1 MHSLRSVLCTLHS
14 SLITRCVPAP
24 PTGGTS
30 RTLSRA
36 KSRETGNGPM
46 CEATE
51 SSPSG
56 ASLTLHSS
64 LLTRWLPAPTTG
76 GTGLRAGNR
85 PVYRSQSAE
94 SYGCTYCQIIYL
106 ISLICIISAL
116 LSSRVSAAETV
127 PAGPGT
133 GAWQSVDHPALA
145 DGCII
150 NIAQDAKGHLWAG
163 TMQGKLLRFDGRA
176 WEAFA
181 EFDVEAGRPDLRL
194 MPVLISRVGEIWV
207 GIPGGGVGRYN
218 HESKKWM
225 TYTGAKAP
233 PGNPFLL
240 LEDNSGS
247 IWITTSEGVARCPP
261 DYSDKVE
268 WKIFTTADGLP
279 STNIRGIS
287 VDRSGRI
294 WVGTKRG
301 PAYFDGERW
310 TPFDRSEDLAGRV
323 NHVLEDEDGVFW
335 FTRARSVTRYDPAID
350 GAAAFRTF
358 KEGDGLGA
366 GQVVLATQDS
376 RGDIWFSTTGG
387 GFSRFDGR
395 EFRKF
400 DTTNS
405 PLVQWTWSAL
415 EDADG
420 VLWLATRRGIVR
432 YDPSITVFTE
442 EDGLSLD
449 FVWPVFED
457 SKGDI
462 WVGNWGSGNG
472 SLMRYNGS
480 HFTHYNRSDGP
491 LNSWIW
497 SIIEDRD
504 GNVWLGTLGGLSRFD
519 GERFWRASREQL
531 QASWVFSLIEDRL
544 GRIWAGTSHGIR
556 IYEDGKFTALTG
568 STDIPG
574 ASGQH
579 RVSTLVEDDNGN
591 VWAGTWDGVFRWD
604 GESLT
609 HFTEGDGLAHRVVWS
624 ACQDRGGSLWFGTEK
639 GLSRYDP
646 ESRTWRTFT
655 REDGLSSERID
666 AIIEDRDG
674 NLWFGTKGGGV
685 VRYDGRTFQSMS
697 IRDGLPSNHINGVL
711 QDRRGDY
718 WFTTEKGLVRYRP
731 LPPREPEIVV
741 SAVVADRRY
750 EEISDVGVPSTV
762 ELVTFEFYGTS
773 LKTQPGGMVYRYRL
787 VGHEDTWRQTREEEI
802 AYEGL
807 PHGSYSFEVVAVDR
821 DMGYSV
827 SPAVVAL
834 TVHWP
839 YERAGWLSALGIAVL
854 LVGWQTVR
862 VVRRD
867 QRLQSANEALSDA
880 NNELFKVNAELKGAN
895 DEIQHAT
902 KMKSQFLATMSHEL
916 RTPMNAILGFTR
928 LVIRRAGDV
937 LPERQKGNLEK
948 VNQSA
953 NHLLMLI
960 NDVLDLS
967 KIEAGRFDIKPT
979 DFHAGDLLIGCCSTI
994 SPLVKSN
1001 VELVCERDGIGQAH
1015 TDADRLRQILINLLS
1030 NATKFTEEGEIRA
1043 EGLHE
1048 GDNLVFKVSDSG
1060 IGIAEDQVATIFE
1073 EFRQVDGSDTR
1084 KYQGT
1089 GLGLSIAKKLTEL
1102 LGGTI
1107 SVESTEGQGS
1117 TFTVCVPSTYAG
1129 PNG

>member
-1 MHSLRSVLCTLHS
+1 MLFTGHRYSRVRQEE
-14 SLITRCVPAP
+14 RCRGAGERGSGRVNVAAP
-24 PTGGTS
+24 ITGGTG

-36 KSRETGNGPM
+36 ESRETGNGP
-46 CEATE
+46 
-51 SSPSG
+51 G
-56 ASLTLHSS
+56 AQSHSAH
-64 LLTRWLPAPTTG
+64 L
-76 GTGLRAGNR
+76 
-85 PVYRSQSAE
+85 
-94 SYGCTYCQIIYL
+94 YGRNHTPIGYL
-106 ISLICIISAL
+106 ISLICILVSAL
-116 LSSRVSAAETV
+116 LSSPVSAVETV
-127 PAGPGT
+127 PAGPGS
-133 GAWQSVDHPALA
+133 GVWQSVDHPALA
-145 DGCII
+145 DGCVI

-176 WEAFA
+176 WEVFA

-240 LEDNSGS
+240 LEDDSGG

-323 NHVLEDEDGVFW
+323 NYVLEDEDGVFW
-335 FTRARSVTRYDPAID
+335 FTRARGVTRYDPAID

-376 RGDIWFSTTGG
+376 RGDIWFASLSG
-387 GFSRFDGR
+387 GFSRFDDR
-395 EFRKF
+395 AFWNYN
-400 DTTNS
+400 TTNS
-405 PLVQWTWSAL
+405 PLVQWTWPAF

-420 VLWLATRRGIVR
+420 VLWFATRRGIVR
-432 YDPSITVFTE
+432 YDQSITVFTE

-457 SKGDI
+457 TKGDI
-462 WVGNWGSGNG
+462 WVGNWGSGTG
-472 SLMRYNGS
+472 TLMKYGGGQI
-480 HFTHYNRSDGP
+480 THYNRADIHP
-491 LNSWIW
+491 WVW
-497 SIIEDRD
+497 SIIEDRK
-504 GNVWLGTLGGLSRFD
+504 GNLWLGTLGGLSRFD

-531 QASWVFSLIEDRL
+531 QASWVFAVIEDRL

-556 IYEDGKFTALTG
+556 IYEDGKFSALTG
-568 STDIPG
+568 SADTPI

-579 RVSTLVEDDNGN
+579 RVSTLVEDDDGN
-591 VWAGTWDGVFRWD
+591 VWAGTWDGVIRWD

-609 HFTEGDGLAHRVVWS
+609 HFAEGDGLAHRVVWS

-646 ESRTWRTFT
+646 ESGTWRTFT
-655 REDGLSSERID
+655 SEDGFPSERIE
-666 AIIEDRDG
+666 AITEDSRGD
-674 NLWFGTKGGGV
+674 LWLATKGGGV

-697 IRDGLPSNHINGVL
+697 IRDGLPSNHINDVL

-731 LPPREPEIVV
+731 LPPREPEILVE
-741 SAVVADRRY
+741 AVVADRRY
-750 EEISDVGVPSTV
+750 EGISEVGVPSTV
-762 ELVTFEFYGTS
+762 QLVTFEFHGTS
-773 LKTQPGGMVYRYRL
+773 LKTQPGGMVHRYRL

-807 PHGSYSFEVVAVDR
+807 PRGSYSFEVVAVDR

-839 YERAGWLSALGIAVL
+839 YERTGWLSALGIAVL
-854 LVGWQTVR
+854 LVGCQTVR

-867 QRLQSANEALSDA
+867 RRLQSANEALSEA

-994 SPLVKSN
+994 SPLVKPN
-1001 VELVCERDGIGQAH
+1001 VELVCEPDGIGQAH

-1030 NATKFTEEGEIRA
+1030 NATKFTEKGEIRA

-1060 IGIAEDQVATIFE
+1060 IGIAEDQVDTIFE

-1107 SVESTEGQGS
+1107 SVKSTEGQGS
-1117 TFTVCVPSTYAG
+1117 TFTVSIPSNYG
-1129 PNG
+1129 SNNG